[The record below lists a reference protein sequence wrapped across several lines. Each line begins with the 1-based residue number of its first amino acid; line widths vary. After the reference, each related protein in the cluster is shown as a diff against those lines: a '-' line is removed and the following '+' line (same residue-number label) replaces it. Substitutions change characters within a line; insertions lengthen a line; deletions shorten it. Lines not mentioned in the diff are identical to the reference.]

1 MSEPHRRL
9 IDEAL
14 ARFLDGEP
22 EPDDGALLAEAMRA
36 DEHFARE
43 VGRLLMVDDL
53 LRQSGAPDDRAFLD
67 AFALRLAA
75 EREGGEFVREFER
88 RVRDG
93 GRPAPPR
100 RTWLPWTIAAAACV
114 ASVLAGGLAIRRRPG
129 VAPPR
134 PAAVTRADRE
144 APAGGDRPITNANA
158 LAMVVKLDGVEWEPG
173 GGPHPTEGD
182 LLAAVRLRLRSG
194 RATLSMLTGAVLVA
208 EGPADVELVSADVIL
223 CHRGKLRARVPEEAE
238 GFVISGPGSAVVDLG
253 TEFGLNIGP
262 DGQARGKVFEG
273 EVEAAVF
280 NDAGTSRRSQL
291 MGESEAFRIDPRAGR
306 IEALTSPEGFIA
318 PSDLASPALVL
329 GAGYRDAILRSRP
342 WGYWRFE
349 AMAGG
354 AIPNEIPGR
363 PPLRATGPIRLSDPS
378 QGNPVAVFGPG
389 QTGQYLSLDDAWE
402 QALRPGFA
410 VELWFMP
417 ESIRHAALASMIAP
431 RDTNNHLFLLE
442 VTSLE
447 RVNLHRPASVRVLH
461 RWPPG
466 PSGGDNIY
474 SEAPYRPYR
483 WHHLVGQV
491 GDDRLQL
498 FIDGESADTLPID
511 PGRSTS
517 ACQLLLG
524 RLTTIPIHGRP
535 TSRPFVGRMDEVA
548 LYDHPLKP
556 EEIQN
561 HFHLAATRPARRE

>member
-1 MSEPHRRL
+1 MSEPDRRL

-134 PAAVTRADRE
+134 PPAVTRADRQT
-144 APAGGDRPITNANA
+144 PAGGDRRITSGNA
-158 LAMVVKLDGVEWEPG
+158 LAMVVKLDGAEWEPG

-194 RATLSMLTGAVLVA
+194 RATLSMLTGVVLVA
-208 EGPADVELVSADVIL
+208 EGPADVELVSADEVL

-238 GFVISGPGSAVVDLG
+238 GFVVSGPGSAVVDLG

-291 MGESEAFRIDPRAGR
+291 MGESDAFRIDPRAGR

-329 GAGYRDAILRSRP
+329 GTRATATRSSGRGRGATGGSRRWRAGRSRTRSP
-342 WGYWRFE
+342 AVPRS
-349 AMAGG
+349 A
-354 AIPNEIPGR
+354 
-363 PPLRATGPIRLSDPS
+363 PPARSTCPTRRRATPARSSDRARPDSTCRWMTPGSRRAPGLCGPSSGSCRSRS
-378 QGNPVAVFGPG
+378 A
-389 QTGQYLSLDDAWE
+389 
-402 QALRPGFA
+402 
-410 VELWFMP
+410 MP
-417 ESIRHAALASMIAP
+417 
-431 RDTNNHLFLLE
+431 
-442 VTSLE
+442 
-447 RVNLHRPASVRVLH
+447 
-461 RWPPG
+461 RWPAWSRRGTPT
-466 PSGGDNIY
+466 I
-474 SEAPYRPYR
+474 
-483 WHHLVGQV
+483 
-491 GDDRLQL
+491 
-498 FIDGESADTLPID
+498 
-511 PGRSTS
+511 TS
-517 ACQLLLG
+517 SSW
-524 RLTTIPIHGRP
+524 R
-535 TSRPFVGRMDEVA
+535 
-548 LYDHPLKP
+548 
-556 EEIQN
+556 
-561 HFHLAATRPARRE
+561 